1 MTSRTQS
8 SCIEAEKAMK
18 LKVAMNETSTPPKI
32 TYFTLPESRPEPPG
46 MATPPLRPPGAVPFL
61 WEEAPGKPKA
71 KRELREVRLPPR
83 PVIKSLQPPP
93 RKVAEMKGAINVTS
107 PTTVLDGPYVLK
119 TSNKSSFQSSSFRF
133 LSGSSNRKGDKYS
146 ESNTPSSCSSF
157 SSSSSSSSFSSSYSS
172 CMFYPLSSS
181 SSQVCE
187 DDEVVSE
194 KRKEGKEI
202 TEVTISRMMRRNRSL
217 TSMSLHSSSHL
228 WACISGGMKHWPWK
242 RNHKA

>member
-1 MTSRTQS
+1 MTSTTRS
-8 SCIEAEKAMK
+8 SCIEEIEKAMK

-32 TYFTLPESRPEPPG
+32 TFFTLPESRPEPPG

-61 WEEAPGKPKA
+61 WEEVPGKPKA
-71 KRELREVRLPPR
+71 KREVRLPPR
-83 PVIKSLQPPP
+83 PVIQSLEPPP
-93 RKVAEMKGAINVTS
+93 RKVAEMKGAINVSS

-119 TSNKSSFQSSSFRF
+119 TNKSSFQSSSFRF

-157 SSSSSSSSFSSSYSS
+157 SSLSSSSSSSFSSSYSS

-181 SSQVCE
+181 SSQICE
-187 DDEVVSE
+187 DDEVVGE
-194 KRKEGKEI
+194 KRKEEKEI

-217 TSMSLHSSSHL
+217 QSMSFHSSSHF
-228 WACISGGMKHWPWK
+228 WACINGGMKHWPWK

>member
-133 LSGSSNRKGDKYS
+133 LSGSSNRK
-146 ESNTPSSCSSF
+146 
-157 SSSSSSSSFSSSYSS
+157 
-172 CMFYPLSSS
+172 
-181 SSQVCE
+181 VCE

>member
-1 MTSRTQS
+1 
-8 SCIEAEKAMK
+8 MK

-107 PTTVLDGPYVLK
+107 LTTVLDGPYVLK
-119 TSNKSSFQSSSFRF
+119 TNNKSSFQSSSFRF

-146 ESNTPSSCSSF
+146 ESNNTPSSCSSF
-157 SSSSSSSSFSSSYSS
+157 SSSSSSSSSSFSSSYSS

-181 SSQVCE
+181 SSQICE

-217 TSMSLHSSSHL
+217 TSMSLHSSSHF